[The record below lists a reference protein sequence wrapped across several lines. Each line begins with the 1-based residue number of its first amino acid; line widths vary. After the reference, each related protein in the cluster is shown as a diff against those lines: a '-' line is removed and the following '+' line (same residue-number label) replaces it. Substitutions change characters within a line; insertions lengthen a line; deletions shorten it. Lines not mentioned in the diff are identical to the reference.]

1 LFIALTVVSSL
12 LVVYLIVLLLR
23 VTLAWFFPQTYGRA
37 WEILRAVTDPYLNL
51 FRGIRFLRGNV
62 FDFSPVAALL
72 VLILA
77 INLVTQLANFGR
89 ITVGFFLASLLSAAW
104 SGVGFLLVFFA
115 IVGVIRAIPMLFPG
129 AGGSA
134 IWRVADLMIRPV
146 VAWVTR
152 VLQFPAR
159 LEYPGQ
165 LLVTVI
171 ALLAVWAVGKW
182 GVIPQIYYLVTL
194 LPF

>member
-12 LVVYLIVLLLR
+12 LVVYLLVLLLR
-23 VTLAWFFPQTYGRA
+23 VTLAWFFPQTNGRA
-37 WEILRAVTDPYLNL
+37 WEILRAITDPYLNL

-77 INLVTQLANFGR
+77 TNLVNQLANIGR
-89 ITVGFFLASLLSAAW
+89 ITVGFFLASLLSVAW

-115 IVGVIRAIPMLFPG
+115 IVGVIRYIPILFPDS
-129 AGGSA
+129 GSSP
-134 IWRVADLMIRPV
+134 IWRVVDLIIRPV

-159 LEYPGQ
+159 FGYQQQ
-165 LLVTVI
+165 LLVTI
-171 ALLAVWAVGKW
+171 LALLAVWAVGKW
-182 GVIPQIYYLVTL
+182 GVIPQIVYGLSL